1 MWDLKGL
8 NYIILHEFLVFG
20 VKTFVITGVLISHSE
35 KKLVLSVPLY
45 INDFSQLEGRR
56 DNLLHSCRMTFWFLS
71 EGIVSHFLAI
81 SCKEINCG
89 SVENFNENLWGI
101 LENKH
106 ILDL

>member
-1 MWDLKGL
+1 MGLKGL
-8 NYIILHEFLVFG
+8 ITSSCMNSWYG

-71 EGIVSHFLAI
+71 EGIVSHFFGNQL
-81 SCKEINCG
+81 
-89 SVENFNENLWGI
+89 
-101 LENKH
+101 
-106 ILDL
+106 